1 MSKTLK
7 DIVPV
12 GHIYIKDNILT
23 KGSLTGMAE
32 SKAAWARDLHLP
44 KKGEYTFFAGCGY
57 QHMKYVGGMMG
68 ALKSAEK
75 MGMGMGKIVG
85 ISKAFSKIGVDLTSI
100 AAKITASKDDP
111 YTGVLTSA
119 VRVLR
124 KLGVDLGYLGE
135 EEPCCGSPMY
145 YTGFAD
151 EYGEHVEKNY
161 KILKSQGVKKIIGLV
176 PACTSALKK
185 GYPPFLPEY
194 DLEVSHFFEVVAQ
207 KIKETG
213 KRPKVKEKMTV
224 AYHEPCQLSRYLEL
238 TEEPRE
244 VIKSIEGVTFLE
256 LDPEQCGKYSTCC
269 GGGGLEAT
277 NPELSERIGA
287 KRVKEL
293 LRSGAS
299 VIVTNC
305 PACEMQLNTVLR
317 KQGSATK
324 VIDLVTLIDHA
335 LEE

>member
-1 MSKTLK
+1 MNKTLK

-75 MGMGMGKIVG
+75 MGMGMGRIVG

-111 YTGVLTSA
+111 YTGVLASA

-145 YTGFAD
+145 YTGFVD
-151 EYGEHVEKNY
+151 EYGEHVKKNY
-161 KILKSQGVKKIIGLV
+161 QILKSQGVKKVIGLI
-176 PACTSALKK
+176 PACTSA
-185 GYPPFLPEY
+185 
-194 DLEVSHFFEVVAQ
+194 
-207 KIKETG
+207 
-213 KRPKVKEKMTV
+213 R
-224 AYHEPCQLSRYLEL
+224 
-238 TEEPRE
+238 
-244 VIKSIEGVTFLE
+244 
-256 LDPEQCGKYSTCC
+256 
-269 GGGGLEAT
+269 
-277 NPELSERIGA
+277 
-287 KRVKEL
+287 
-293 LRSGAS
+293 
-299 VIVTNC
+299 
-305 PACEMQLNTVLR
+305 
-317 KQGSATK
+317 
-324 VIDLVTLIDHA
+324 
-335 LEE
+335 